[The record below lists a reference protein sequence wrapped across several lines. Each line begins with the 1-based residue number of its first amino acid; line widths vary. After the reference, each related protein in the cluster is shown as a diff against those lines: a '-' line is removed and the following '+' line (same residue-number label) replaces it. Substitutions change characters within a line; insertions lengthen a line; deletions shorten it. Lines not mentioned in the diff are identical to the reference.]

1 MHPVGAPDGY
11 FLKNPPLVFNARFLE
26 IIEQRLGRIENA
38 LGIDDKPK
46 PVLRTR
52 TIVLISVLLV
62 FGIGF
67 FLVLR
72 SVFDRLF
79 DALPG

>member
-1 MHPVGAPDGY
+1 MSTAQEPHPIISH
-11 FLKNPPLVFNARFLE
+11 LE

-46 PVLRTR
+46 PILRKR
-52 TIVLISVLLV
+52 TIVLISVLMV

-67 FLVLR
+67 FLAMQY
-72 SVFDRLF
+72 VFNTLF
-79 DALPG
+79 DALPT